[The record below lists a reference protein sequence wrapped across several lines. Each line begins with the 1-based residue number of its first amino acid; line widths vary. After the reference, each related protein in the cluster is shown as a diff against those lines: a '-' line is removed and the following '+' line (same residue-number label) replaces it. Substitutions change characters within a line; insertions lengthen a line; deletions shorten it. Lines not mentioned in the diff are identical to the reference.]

1 MSYAGS
7 ENLSRSTI
15 FKVLMYFITC
25 VAIIFILFINQVVV
39 SSETFYHQQL
49 KRDLVNEANL
59 FTMMVSKGNSPAL
72 YKTIAERKK
81 TIPHLVMLFGRQ
93 NMLLMILDYIQRHHF
108 SLARVKQLNYLKWWL
123 CL

>member
-81 TIPHLVMLFGRQ
+81 QYHI
-93 NMLLMILDYIQRHHF
+93 
-108 SLARVKQLNYLKWWL
+108 
-123 CL
+123 